1 MYKLKLNFIEVQEVA
16 NGRFPDV
23 LHFFDNEAQVLY
35 LKNGELY
42 GKTTNTPMG
51 EWKNRMFEDEIKI
64 GFDKNMENLELSSIS
79 EFGVFGCYKTGNT
92 HKLIIYEM
100 QIDISQYLNSG
111 NIKHSI
117 SSPIATFSL
126 NLENPKN
133 TNPEYKGEN
142 VLISEDF
149 SHLHPGSKLVFKFQM
164 GDSED
169 YDMGSFY
176 VDRSSYSVLS
186 ENVGVDGRNLIGK
199 ALKDQS
205 FGNDN
210 IFSFNTLTE
219 AIRKIL
225 IDANINPYK
234 ILIENTSK
242 KSGFNF
248 GPNMECLSGL
258 EEIFKATLNWKIEE
272 LTDGTIIIGS
282 PDYPGFTRRDRFE
295 FYRDRDIFGREITR
309 DDMDSYRSVCV
320 HDKDFN
326 IKIFKDVVG
335 YTGWN
340 LQSKKTLYVEVP
352 EGTTFEDAEEYAN
365 ELATRLANVGKVETF
380 TGPFKPYL
388 LIGDEAVIINKNG
401 SEELGLVTEIN
412 HRFGKSGFYTDFT
425 VDSGGSIGKGRLVDY
440 INQITKER
448 KTSSRTYE

>member
-1 MYKLKLNFIEVQEVA
+1 MKLDFEEIQEVST
-16 NGRFPDV
+16 GKYPDL
-23 LHFFDNEAQVLY
+23 LHFFDNEAQVMF

-51 EWKNRMFEDEIKI
+51 HWNNKEFEEEIKI
-64 GFDKNMENLELSSIS
+64 EIDKNMENLELSSIS

-100 QIDISQYLNSG
+100 LIDISPYLNSG

-117 SSPIATFSL
+117 SSPIGTISL

-149 SHLHPGSKLVFKFQM
+149 SQLTPGSKIVFKFQM

-186 ENVGVDGRNLIGK
+186 EDVGVDGRNLIGK

-205 FGNDN
+205 FGEENS
-210 IFSFNTLTE
+210 FSFNTLTE
-219 AIRKIL
+219 TIRKVL
-225 IDANINPYK
+225 LDANINPYR
-234 ILIENTSK
+234 ILIENTSR
-242 KSGFNF
+242 KSGFIF
-248 GPNMECLSGL
+248 QSNMECLAGI

-272 LTDGTIIIGS
+272 LTDGTIVVGS
-282 PDYPGFTRRDRFE
+282 PSYAGFTRRDRFE
-295 FYRDRDIFGREITR
+295 FHRDKDIFGREITR
-309 DDMDSYRSVCV
+309 DDMDSYRRVCV
-320 HDKDFN
+320 HDREFN
-326 IKIFKDVVG
+326 IKIFKDVAG

-340 LQSKKTLYVEVP
+340 LQSKKTLYVEIT
-352 EGTTFEDAEEYAN
+352 EGTTLLDAEEYADG
-365 ELATRLANVGKVETF
+365 LAIKLSNVGKIESF
-380 TGPFKPYL
+380 TGPFKPYI

-401 SEELGLVTEIN
+401 SEELGLITEIN
-412 HRFGKSGFYTDFT
+412 HRFGKDGFYTDFT
-425 VDSGGSIGKGRLVDY
+425 VDSGGNIGQGRLVDY
-440 INQITKER
+440 ISQITKER

>member
-1 MYKLKLNFIEVQEVA
+1 MKLTFTEIQEVA
-16 NGRFPDV
+16 NGKSADV

-35 LKNGELY
+35 LRNGELY
-42 GKTTNTPMG
+42 GKTTNTPTG
-51 EWKNRMFEDEIKI
+51 EWNERTFENEFKI
-64 GFDKNMENLELSSIS
+64 GMDKNMEFLELSSMS
-79 EFGVFGCYKTGNT
+79 EFGAFGCYKTGNT

-100 QIDISQYLNSG
+100 QIDISPYLNSG

-117 SSPIATFSL
+117 SSPISTFSL
-126 NLENPKN
+126 NLENPRN

-149 SHLHPGSKLVFKFQM
+149 SHIHPGSKIIFKLQM

-169 YDMGSFY
+169 YEMGSFY
-176 VDRSSYSVLS
+176 VDRSTYSILS

-210 IFSFNTLTE
+210 TFSLNILTE
-219 AIRKIL
+219 IIRNIL
-225 IDANINPYK
+225 IDANVSPYK
-234 ILIENTSK
+234 ILIENTGIE
-242 KSGFNF
+242 SGFSF
-248 GPNMECLSGL
+248 QPNMEYLSGL
-258 EEIFKATLNWKIEE
+258 HEIFKATLNWKVEE
-272 LTDGTIIIGS
+272 LTDGTIVVGS
-282 PDYPGFTRRDRFE
+282 PNYTGFARRDRFE
-295 FYRDRDIFGREITR
+295 FYRDKDIFGREITR
-309 DDMDSYRSVCV
+309 DDMESYRSVCV

-340 LQSKKTLYVEVP
+340 LKSKKTLYVEVP
-352 EGTTFEDAEEYAN
+352 EGTTFIDAEAYAN
-365 ELATRLANVGKVETF
+365 ELANRLSNVGKIETF

-412 HRFGKSGFYTDFT
+412 HRFGKFGFYTDFT

>member
-1 MYKLKLNFIEVQEVA
+1 MKLTFTEIQEVA
-16 NGRFPDV
+16 NGKYPEL
-23 LHFFDNEAQVLY
+23 LHFFDNEAQVLF
-35 LKNGELY
+35 LRNGELY
-42 GKTTNTPMG
+42 GKISNTPMG
-51 EWKNRMFEDEIKI
+51 DWNNREFEDEIKI
-64 GFDKNMENLELSSIS
+64 GFDKNMEKLELSSMP
-79 EFGVFGCYKTGNT
+79 EFGVFGCYRTGNI

-100 QIDISQYLNSG
+100 QIDISSYLNSG

-133 TNPEYKGEN
+133 TNPEYRGEN

-149 SHLHPGSKLVFKFQM
+149 SHLYPGSKLVFKFQM

-169 YDMGSFY
+169 YEMGSFY
-176 VDRSSYSVLS
+176 VDRSSYSVLL

-210 IFSFNTLTE
+210 TFSFNILTE
-219 AIRKIL
+219 IIRKIL

-242 KSGFNF
+242 KSGFTF
-248 GPNMECLSGL
+248 QPNMECLVGL
-258 EEIFKATLNWKIEE
+258 EEVFKATLNWKIEE
-272 LTDGTIIIGS
+272 LTDGTIVVGS
-282 PDYPGFTRRDRFE
+282 PTYTGFTRRDRFE
-295 FYRDRDIFGREITR
+295 FYRDKDIFGREITR
-309 DDMDSYRSVCV
+309 DDMNSYRNVCV

-326 IKIFKDVVG
+326 IKIFKDVIG

-340 LQSKKTLYVEVP
+340 LKSKKTLYVEVP
-352 EGTTFEDAEEYAN
+352 EGTIATDAEEYAN
-365 ELATRLANVGKVETF
+365 ELALRLSNVGKIETF

>member
-1 MYKLKLNFIEVQEVA
+1 MKLNFVEGQEVA
-16 NGRFPDV
+16 NGKYPEL
-23 LHFFDNEAQVLY
+23 LHFFDNEAQVLF
-35 LKNGELY
+35 LRNGELY

-51 EWKNRMFEDEIKI
+51 EWNERTFENELKI
-64 GFDKNMENLELSSIS
+64 GIDKNMEFLELSSMS
-79 EFGVFGCYKTGNT
+79 EFGAFGCYKTGNT

-100 QIDISQYLNSG
+100 QIDISPYLNSG

-117 SSPIATFSL
+117 SSPISTFSL
-126 NLENPKN
+126 SLENPKN

-149 SHLHPGSKLVFKFQM
+149 SHVHPGSKIIFKLQM

-169 YDMGSFY
+169 YEMGSFY
-176 VDRSSYSVLS
+176 VDRSTYSVLS
-186 ENVGVDGRNLIGK
+186 GDVGVDGRNIIGK

-205 FGNDN
+205 FGNHNTFAFN
-210 IFSFNTLTE
+210 ILTE
-219 AIRKIL
+219 IIKNIL
-225 IDANINPYK
+225 IDANVNPYK
-234 ILIENTSK
+234 ILIENTGV
-242 KSGFNF
+242 KSGFYF
-248 GPNMECLSGL
+248 QPNMEYLAGL
-258 EEIFKATLNWKIEE
+258 EEIFKATLNWKVEE
-272 LTDGTIIIGS
+272 LTDGTIVIGS
-282 PDYPGFTRRDRFE
+282 PNYTGFARRDRFE
-295 FYRDRDIFGREITR
+295 FYRDKDIFGREITR
-309 DDMDSYRSVCV
+309 DDMESYRSVCV

-340 LQSKKTLYVEVP
+340 LKSKKTLYVEVP
-352 EGTTFEDAEEYAN
+352 EGTTFIDAEAYAN
-365 ELATRLANVGKVETF
+365 ELANRLSNVGKIETF
-380 TGPFKPYL
+380 TGPLKPYL

-401 SEELGLVTEIN
+401 SEELGLITEIN
-412 HRFGKSGFYTDFT
+412 HRFGKVGFYTDFT

>member
-1 MYKLKLNFIEVQEVA
+1 MKLTFTEIQEVA
-16 NGRFPDV
+16 NGKYPEL
-23 LHFFDNEAQVLY
+23 LHFFDNEAQVLF
-35 LKNGELY
+35 LRNGELY
-42 GKTTNTPMG
+42 GKISNTPMG
-51 EWKNRMFEDEIKI
+51 DWNNREFEDEIKI
-64 GFDKNMENLELSSIS
+64 GFDKNMEKLELSSMP
-79 EFGVFGCYKTGNT
+79 EFGVFGCYRTGNI

-100 QIDISQYLNSG
+100 QIDISSYLNSG

-133 TNPEYKGEN
+133 TNPEYRGEN

-149 SHLHPGSKLVFKFQM
+149 SHLYPGSKLVFKFQM

-169 YDMGSFY
+169 YEMGSFY

-210 IFSFNTLTE
+210 TFSFNILTE
-219 AIRKIL
+219 IIRKIL

-242 KSGFNF
+242 KSGFTF
-248 GPNMECLSGL
+248 QPNMECLVGL
-258 EEIFKATLNWKIEE
+258 EEVFKATLNWKIEE
-272 LTDGTIIIGS
+272 LTDGAIVVGS
-282 PDYPGFTRRDRFE
+282 PTYTGFTRRDRFE
-295 FYRDRDIFGREITR
+295 FYRDKDIFGREITR
-309 DDMDSYRSVCV
+309 DDMDSYRNVCV

-335 YTGWN
+335 YIGWN

-352 EGTTFEDAEEYAN
+352 DGTILEDAEAYAN
-365 ELATRLANVGKVETF
+365 ELANRLSNVGKIETF
-380 TGPFKPYL
+380 TGPLKPYL

-401 SEELGLVTEIN
+401 SEELGLITEIN
-412 HRFGKSGFYTDFT
+412 HRFGKVGFYTDFT